1 MISIISPRFLSET
14 LFLFELCKIYRPS
27 MLEMLVRNCRLLEVV
42 DENLGK
48 EWFTKYHFMSIAKR
62 KFTENH
68 QSNKD
73 K

>member
-48 EWFTKYHFMSIAKR
+48 EWFTKYHFMSIAKS

-68 QSNKD
+68 QNNKD

>member
-1 MISIISPRFLSET
+1 
-14 LFLFELCKIYRPS
+14 

-68 QSNKD
+68 QNNKD
-73 K
+73 M